1 LILRSVMEGVRE
13 IDLEDLGFNTFFASS
28 RKELGLDGYTLAR
41 VTSEHKGAYR
51 AKDAQ
56 EEYLAT
62 ITGKQMHDAR
72 AREDYPAVG
81 DWVALKEIGDGR
93 AVIHLVLP
101 RKSVLKR
108 KYSGRYASQ
117 VIAANIDIAFIVE
130 APGSGFS
137 LNRAERYLTLAMDS
151 GIKPVIVLNKI
162 DLIPEAETLA
172 KVSRLQERFRGT
184 GVIKTSAVL
193 ANGLDEMAALIIRGE
208 TCCLLGS
215 SGVGK
220 STLINRLLGEDAI
233 RTATISAHTGKGRHT
248 TTARQM
254 YFLANGGILIDNP
267 GMREIGITEAQAGI
281 EGAFSEIVM
290 LGRDCRFAD
299 CTHVH
304 EPGCAVREAVTRG
317 ELDEDMYEN
326 YLKLSR
332 EAEYYEMTSLE
343 KRRKDREFGRFIK
356 KAKKDLKKRGD

>member
-1 LILRSVMEGVRE
+1 VGGVRTIE
-13 IDLEDLGFNTFFASS
+13 LEDLGFSAFFASS

-41 VTSEHKGAYR
+41 VTSEHKGAY
-51 AKDAQ
+51 KVKGAQ
-56 EEYLAT
+56 EECLAT

-93 AVIHLVLP
+93 AVIHWVLP
-101 RKSVLKR
+101 RKTVLKR
-108 KYSGRYASQ
+108 KYSGKHGSQ

-130 APGSGFS
+130 SSVSGFS

-151 GIKPVIVLNKI
+151 GIKPVIVLNKV
-162 DLIPEAETLA
+162 DLISESEKQA
-172 KVSRLQERFRGT
+172 KISQLRERFKDT
-184 GVIKTSAVL
+184 GVIETSAVT
-193 ANGLDEMAALIIRGE
+193 ANGLDEMAALIPKGE

-220 STLINRLLGEDAI
+220 STLINRLLGEEAVK
-233 RTATISAHTGKGRHT
+233 TAALSAHTGKGRHT

-254 YFLANGGILIDNP
+254 YFLAGGGILIDNP
-267 GMREIGITEAQAGI
+267 GMREIGITDAQAGI
-281 EGAFSEIVM
+281 EDAFSQIAI

-299 CTHVH
+299 CTHAH
-304 EPGCAVREAVTRG
+304 EPGCAIREAVARG
-317 ELDEDMYEN
+317 ELDRDMYAN

-356 KAKKDLKKRGD
+356 KAKKDLKKQGG